1 MVVMMGISLIM
12 MMLVPFHSFDTI
24 RTVHDKHFGIIF
36 CQSLAPCPL
45 KAEVAHH
52 KIYLALA
59 HVDHH
64 RGSGLVCFRTC
75 PNRYERVNRKSIPHD
90 PIKKITLGLDGYR

>member
-1 MVVMMGISLIM
+1 MVVMIAISLIM

-24 RTVHDKHFGIIF
+24 RAVHDKHFGIIF
-36 CQSLAPCPL
+36 CQPLTPCPL

-52 KIYLALA
+52 EIYLALA

-64 RGSGLVCFRTC
+64 RGSGLVRFWACS
-75 PNRYERVNRKSIPHD
+75 NRYERVNRESIPHD
-90 PIKKITLGLDGYR
+90 PIKKITLRLDGYR